1 MFFVQFVVQF
11 IDLRSRLIQ
20 SLLAGRRDLVDPA
33 TVPPNISDDRLQQAA
48 ALETMQKGV
57 KSSRPDTITV
67 MGQFLH
73 HCKPEDGF
81 MGRMYEHMNSDEA
94 EKEFS
99 LLIGHSIKYTLR
111 LTQIESR

>member
-1 MFFVQFVVQF
+1 MQLVVQF

-20 SLLAGRRDLVDPA
+20 SLLAGRRDCVDPA
-33 TVPPNISDDRLQQAA
+33 TMPPNISDDRLQQAA

-73 HCKPEDGF
+73 HCKPKNGF
-81 MGRMYEHMNSDEA
+81 MGSMYQDMNSDEA
-94 EKEFS
+94 EEELL
-99 LLIGHSIKYTLR
+99 LLIGHSTNIP
-111 LTQIESR
+111 SV